1 MLGDRPIKKVMLGD
15 RLVWESYQGNI
26 IKGVST
32 RKNGE
37 MKMIINDTEYI
48 KTTDSEGN
56 FEYRIDDDI
65 TSITQFYT
73 YTYGSYIVELDF
85 SKCKLKFN
93 SFAYLIN
100 SCGNITKFLFPNKKE
115 SLTTYS
121 ILGFAWGAEKLKSID
136 LSVFFAGKKISDMRN
151 AFNRCLSL
159 ESINISNVIFDGQFF
174 YAFQRC
180 ESLKNIIA
188 EGANILKTIEFQ
200 DSPLTLQSAINVL
213 DALQPVTTAQT
224 ITFSAY
230 TTSLI
235 NASNN
240 ALAKVYDTV
249 QKGWTIVGEGL
260 KDYVELEWIKK
271 EANDNYR
278 VVPSISKRTDDMRI
292 GVEFYTRES
301 NTKDFLIG
309 YLWQRGNPDSTIAIL
324 QQSGLL
330 FFYYGLSAFNIA
342 VKENEKIYAEVD
354 RDGGYINGKKVGSF
368 DEQSLASSTSNITL
382 FGIEGTSFNCEVK
395 ISKYT
400 ISTASTYE
408 EFVPIRKTDD
418 GTIRLFDRINNSY
431 GNVHGTGT
439 LSGGEPKQD

>member
-1 MLGDRPIKKVMLGD
+1 
-15 RLVWESYQGNI
+15 
-26 IKGVST
+26 
-32 RKNGE
+32 
-37 MKMIINDTEYI
+37 
-48 KTTDSEGN
+48 
-56 FEYRIDDDI
+56 
-65 TSITQFYT
+65 
-73 YTYGSYIVELDF
+73 
-85 SKCKLKFN
+85 
-93 SFAYLIN
+93 
-100 SCGNITKFLFPNKKE
+100 
-115 SLTTYS
+115 
-121 ILGFAWGAEKLKSID
+121 
-136 LSVFFAGKKISDMRN
+136 
-151 AFNRCLSL
+151 
-159 ESINISNVIFDGQFF
+159 
-174 YAFQRC
+174 
-180 ESLKNIIA
+180 
-188 EGANILKTIEFQ
+188 
-200 DSPLTLQSAINVL
+200 
-213 DALQPVTTAQT
+213 
-224 ITFSAY
+224 
-230 TTSLI
+230 
-235 NASNN
+235 
-240 ALAKVYDTV
+240 
-249 QKGWTIVGEGL
+249 
-260 KDYVELEWIKK
+260 
-271 EANDNYR
+271 
-278 VVPSISKRTDDMRI
+278 MRI